1 MCEIK
6 KEGNRA
12 ATQLPCRGKDKIL
25 ANKLFYTSV
34 LLMKAKPRENV
45 SIH

>member
-12 ATQLPCRGKDKIL
+12 ATQLPCRGTDKIL
-25 ANKLFYTSV
+25 ANKY
-34 LLMKAKPRENV
+34 
-45 SIH
+45 SIPVYC